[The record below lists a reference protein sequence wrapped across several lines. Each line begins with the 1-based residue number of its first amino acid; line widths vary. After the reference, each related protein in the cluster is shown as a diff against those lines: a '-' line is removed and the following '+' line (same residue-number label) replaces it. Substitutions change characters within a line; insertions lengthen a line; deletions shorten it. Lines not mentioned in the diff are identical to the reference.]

1 MKTKTKNNIFFFL
14 VTAFLF
20 FDKIAICG
28 AENTGIPPPIVPR
41 TLEELLLNI
50 LAYLKKI
57 AGVISVIFIVIGGI
71 MYMLS
76 SGNVQRTERAKKTV
90 TYAIVGLVIV
100 VAAPVF
106 LKEILSIT
114 GSNISGSEGP
124 TLQQI
129 ALNILNFLLS
139 IAGLL
144 SIISTLIGAIWI
156 LTAYGNAERIELG
169 KKTVAYSIIGTAIA
183 ISSLI
188 IAQQVAQLVGS

>member
-1 MKTKTKNNIFFFL
+1 MKTKTKNNILFFL

-28 AENTGIPPPIVPR
+28 AENTAISPPIVPR

-50 LAYLKKI
+50 LDYLKKL
-57 AGVISVIFIVIGGI
+57 AGVIAVIFIVIGGI

-124 TLQQI
+124 TLHQI

-156 LTAYGNAERIELG
+156 LTAYGNVERIELG